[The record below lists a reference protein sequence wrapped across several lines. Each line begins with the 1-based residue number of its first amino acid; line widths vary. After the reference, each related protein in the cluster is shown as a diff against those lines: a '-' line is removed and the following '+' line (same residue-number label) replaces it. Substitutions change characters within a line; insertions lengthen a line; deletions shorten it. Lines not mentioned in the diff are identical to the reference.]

1 MIWIHLPEDAKNI
14 VKDYM
19 VKEET
24 IMLSKTYFNLYYDV
38 PDIGLLRR
46 LVLNVIRKDHDFVF
60 NRLFT
65 MYYEHF
71 KKLVGYRYQGKRYKH
86 FADFL
91 KYRTI
96 EQQSTKC
103 KNILFEKLTNEYMWI

>member
-1 MIWIHLPEDAKNI
+1 M
-14 VKDYM
+14 
-19 VKEET
+19 
-24 IMLSKTYFNLYYDV
+24 YYD
-38 PDIGLLRR
+38 
-46 LVLNVIRKDHDFVF
+46 
-60 NRLFT
+60 
-65 MYYEHF
+65 HF